1 MEKGDGHDGRGNV
14 VCFEDYRQRRRSTTR
29 PAPPAPLAEAIFD
42 EATRDLHAAAS
53 TTLKLVYLVR
63 SQLGLPEL

>member
-1 MEKGDGHDGRGNV
+1 MPGDKPRDGDGNV
-14 VCFEDYRQRRRSTTR
+14 TWIDDYRRRRAAR
-29 PAPPAPLAEAIFD
+29 RGPPEPPGPGNKEFD

-63 SQLGLPEL
+63 DRLGLPQL

>member
-1 MEKGDGHDGRGNV
+1 MEKGDGRDGRGNV
-14 VCFEDYRQRRRSTTR
+14 VCFEDYRQRRRSRTR
-29 PAPPAPLAEAIFD
+29 PAQPALAAEVFD